1 MYPDGSRAVT
11 IPTAFPITILFFS
24 LRFMDCSLVRSKE
37 NVTYPSVF
45 GSNFKII
52 GLI

>member
-11 IPTAFPITILFFS
+11 TPTAFPFTILFCS
-24 LRFMDCSLVRSKE
+24 LRVMVSSLVRSKE
-37 NVTYPSVF
+37 KVTYPSVF

-52 GLI
+52 GSI